1 MKNVLI
7 TLICTLFLVC
17 SVASAAAMEKINLN
31 TATLE
36 QQTQLPGVGP
46 ALAKR
51 IIDYRTEHPFKS
63 IDEVKQVKGIGD
75 SKYEKI
81 KNLITIQ

>member
-1 MKNVLI
+1 MKKVLI
-7 TLICTLFLVC
+7 TLICTLFFLC
-17 SVASAAAMEKINLN
+17 SAASVTAMEKINLN

-51 IIDYRTEHPFKS
+51 IIEYRTEHPFKTTE
-63 IDEVKQVKGIGD
+63 EVKQVKGIGD
-75 SKYEKI
+75 AKYEKI
-81 KNLITIQ
+81 KDLITVQ